1 MKVKTISPFTI
12 LLSSIAVFIFGIVVL
27 FNISFISKLTLNM
40 ISIYLLIIGIL
51 HILSYLFNKKN
62 TMLGKFTLG
71 LLYII
76 LSLSIKLHPEFFRIS
91 AVRIIGIYAFLNFLA
106 RITAALI
113 LYKNKVKG
121 WLSGL
126 IVSVVSLIFSVV
138 LLFHPQEYMIFVSKL
153 AGIYVILY
161 SLTLLADFFKEI
173 SDENIVPD
181 KLKRKVRIGLPLLYS
196 AFIPQQLLEKINE
209 FVKVNPTE
217 STFIENKS
225 TVHKDKPYST
235 VDIFIHLAPDCA
247 NGFGH
252 IDISFEN
259 TTYSYGTYD
268 SSSNRLFT
276 LVSDGVLIEVETDKY
291 IEILNTQFNRS
302 LIGFTL
308 ALTKDQHELI
318 KNRINKIKSNCYLWK
333 CPAQLSPNGDYTDET
348 NIMYLDANCKYYK
361 FKSGYFKTYFTLT
374 ANCVRLADT
383 IVGSAGL
390 DLIAVNGIITP
401 GTYYNYL
408 ENLFRRKNSIV
419 IKKKIYKKHANN

>member
-62 TMLGKFTLG
+62 TMLGKFSLG

-225 TVHKDKPYST
+225 TIHKDKPYST

>member
-1 MKVKTISPFTI
+1 MTFFVLVNLLTKVSKSIELLKKRNNFIRYFNDIKI
-12 LLSSIAVFIFGIVVL
+12 LESYRSRLNNNIRNIVA
-27 FNISFISKLTLNM
+27 
-40 ISIYLLIIGIL
+40 
-51 HILSYLFNKKN
+51 SYQNYNYSNYK
-62 TMLGKFTLG
+62 
-71 LLYII
+71 
-76 LSLSIKLHPEFFRIS
+76 
-91 AVRIIGIYAFLNFLA
+91 FLA
-106 RITAALI
+106 CMHPYVNTVKMSSDSELCQILRSKTYQKIEYFFVRTA
-113 LYKNKVKG
+113 N
-121 WLSGL
+121 
-126 IVSVVSLIFSVV
+126 
-138 LLFHPQEYMIFVSKL
+138 
-153 AGIYVILY
+153 
-161 SLTLLADFFKEI
+161 D
-173 SDENIVPD
+173 N
-181 KLKRKVRIGLPLLYS
+181 RK
-196 AFIPQQLLEKINE
+196 KINE

-419 IKKKIYKKHANN
+419 IKKKIYKKYTNN

>member
-12 LLSSIAVFIFGIVVL
+12 LLSSISVFIFGIVVL
-27 FNISFISKLTLNM
+27 FNIRFISNLTLNM

-51 HILSYLFNKKN
+51 HILSYIFNSKN
-62 TMLGKFTLG
+62 TMLGKLSLG
-71 LLYII
+71 VLYII

-91 AVRIIGIYAFLNFLA
+91 AIRIIGIYAFLNFLA

-121 WLSGL
+121 WLPGL
-126 IVSVVSLIFSVV
+126 IISIVSLIFSVV
-138 LLFHPQEYMIFVSKL
+138 LLFHPQEYMLFVSKL
-153 AGIYVILY
+153 AGIYVTLY

-181 KLKRKVRIGLPLLYS
+181 KFKRKVRVGLPLLYS
-196 AFIPQQLLEKINE
+196 AFIPQQLLEKVNE
-209 FVKVNPTE
+209 FVKLDSNE
-217 STFIENKS
+217 DTFIENKDILNTS
-225 TVHKDKPYST
+225 KSYST

-308 ALTKDQHELI
+308 ALTKEQHELI
-318 KNRINKIKSNCYLWK
+318 KNRINKIKSNCYSWK
-333 CPAQLSPNGDYTDET
+333 CPAQLSPKLDYSDET
-348 NIMYLDANCKYYK
+348 NIMYLEANCKYYK

-374 ANCVRLADT
+374 ANCVRLSDT

-390 DLIAVNGIITP
+390 DLIAINGIITP

-408 ENLFRRKNSIV
+408 DSLFKRKNTIV
-419 IKKKIYKKHANN
+419 IEKKIYKKHINN

>member
-419 IKKKIYKKHANN
+419 IKKKIYKKYTNN